1 MNSEREIEKIVK
13 RIADEYR
20 PPKVIHCGSHV
31 WGQPTDDSDIDLLI
45 VQETAERFI
54 ERWVTVRALIA
65 DPARRVPVEP
75 IVVTPEELDRRLAC
89 GDQFFR
95 RILAQGKLVHAA

>member
-1 MNSEREIEKIVK
+1 MNCEREIETIVR

-20 PPKVIHCGSHV
+20 PLKVILFGSHV
-31 WGQPTDDSDIDLLI
+31 WGKPTDDSDIDLLI
-45 VQETAERFI
+45 VKETAERFI

-65 DPARRVPVEP
+65 DHERRVPVEP
-75 IVVTPEELDRRLAC
+75 IVLTPEELERRLAR

-95 RILAQGKLVHAA
+95 RILAQGRLVYAA